1 MLDGINPLFL
11 SIYRYYGSGGMG
23 GGGGLQ
29 ATDLRRRLESTRRSG
44 TTTRRPQS
52 PPRSLRRDA
61 SRPCHDATDDQEERW
76 LLSRSFPRFLFPLAL
91 FSITNNTGRNFCKNF
106 SNSGRVELQATL
118 ASGQPTCTGWRACR
132 RQDGRKE
139 DGEEGE
145 GGWRR
150 WWSGGS
156 GVIGSSARGAR
167 IFGADQDGR
176 KEGRSGKRH
185 RLRWRRGD
193 LRWIAD
199 VATRTLLLGIVLFV
213 TPGTCLSLYPQI

>member
-1 MLDGINPLFL
+1 MEDRKKHFSLPKRSRAGAPPAPERTLEG
-11 SIYRYYGSGGMG
+11 YYGSGGMG

-61 SRPCHDATDDQEERW
+61 SRPCHDATDDQEE
-76 LLSRSFPRFLFPLAL
+76 
-91 FSITNNTGRNFCKNF
+91 
-106 SNSGRVELQATL
+106 RVELQATL

-213 TPGTCLSLYPQI
+213 TPVCVD

>member
-91 FSITNNTGRNFCKNF
+91 FSYNNNTGRNFCKNF
-106 SNSGRVELQATL
+106 SNSGFKRWQSRVASDSGLRSAHVHRL
-118 ASGQPTCTGWRACR
+118 AGVQTA
-132 RQDGRKE
+132 GRE
-139 DGEEGE
+139 E
-145 GGWRR
+145 GGWRGGGR
-150 WWSGGS
+150 RVEEVVERRIRRNRFVGARGEDLWRGS
-156 GVIGSSARGAR
+156 GREE
-167 IFGADQDGR
+167 GR
-176 KEGRSGKRH
+176 KEREEASASMASRGFTVDRGRGNEDPPPRH
-185 RLRWRRGD
+185 RAFRYARY
-193 LRWIAD
+193 
-199 VATRTLLLGIVLFV
+199 V
-213 TPGTCLSLYPQI
+213 SL